1 MNKNLVLLTISI
13 FGFSTSL
20 TSCNQTNNKL
30 INNQDNN
37 ILTLEAIS
45 AMNLQNEFNL
55 NTKKMKSSST
65 PTFDVEELV
74 NKTNVILNTNIFV
87 ETFDSD
93 KENFI
98 LKQVATINDLS
109 YTMYF
114 DSISTKEKEDKIK
127 EKYSGIVVFNEQE
140 YKFSACKKI
149 ETEDDEYEE
158 ELHFKLFIND
168 YSTVYVKHEYEK
180 EDGEYEE
187 SFSYKYVENN
197 QEIKSYKIKKEVET
211 NEKEIKYEEGNS
223 EYKLTYFTKKSVDY
237 LEVEYNEEKYLYKI
251 VLNNAGNYSYEL
263 V

>member
-20 TSCNQTNNKL
+20 ISCNKANNKL

-37 ILTLEAIS
+37 ILTLEAIT
-45 AMNLQNEFNL
+45 AMDLQNEFNL
-55 NTKKMKSSST
+55 NTKRMKNPST

-74 NKTNVILNTNIFV
+74 NKTNVILNTNISV

-98 LKQVATINDLS
+98 LKQVATVNDLS

-127 EKYSGIVVFNEQE
+127 EKYSGIVVFDEQE

-187 SFSYKYVENN
+187 SFSYKYIENN
-197 QEIKSYKIKKEVET
+197 QEIKKYKVKKEIEA
-211 NEKEIKYEEGNS
+211 NEKEIKIEEGNT

-237 LEVEYNEEKYLYKI
+237 LEVKYNDEKYLYKVI
-251 VLNNAGNYSYEL
+251 LSDNGNYLYEL
-263 V
+263 I

>member
-20 TSCNQTNNKL
+20 ISCNKANNKL

-37 ILTLEAIS
+37 ILTLEAIT
-45 AMNLQNEFNL
+45 AMDLQNEFNL
-55 NTKKMKSSST
+55 NTKRMKNPST

-74 NKTNVILNTNIFV
+74 NKTNVILNTNISV

-98 LKQVATINDLS
+98 LKQVATVNDLS

-127 EKYSGIVVFNEQE
+127 EKYSGIVVFDEQE

-187 SFSYKYVENN
+187 SFSYKYIENN
-197 QEIKSYKIKKEVET
+197 QEIKKYKVKKEIEA
-211 NEKEIKYEEGNS
+211 NEKEIKIEEGNT

-237 LEVEYNEEKYLYKI
+237 LEVKYKDEKYLYKVI
-251 VLNNAGNYSYEL
+251 LSDNGNYLYEL
-263 V
+263 I